1 MFFEE
6 IRFRK
11 ENMRGGN
18 NSSKIKTKKKPRK
31 VIEAEG
37 LVLALFA
44 KQKTPRLKQNV
55 KEATTERLWVG
66 PSAFIWQLTQE
77 LKK

>member
-1 MFFEE
+1 
-6 IRFRK
+6 
-11 ENMRGGN
+11 MRGGN
-18 NSSKIKTKKKPRK
+18 NSSKITKKKQKKGK

-44 KQKTPRLKQNV
+44 KQKTPGLKQNV